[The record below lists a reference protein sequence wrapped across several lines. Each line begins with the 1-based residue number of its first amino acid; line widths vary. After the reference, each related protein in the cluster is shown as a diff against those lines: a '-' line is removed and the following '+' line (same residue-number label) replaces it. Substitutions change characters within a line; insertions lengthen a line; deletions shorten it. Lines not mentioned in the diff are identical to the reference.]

1 MRARIDTD
9 KCTGHG
15 RCYTLAPEVFG
26 EDDEGNGTVIFL
38 GELSGD
44 LLSSAQLAEANC
56 PESAVSIEAGT

>member
-26 EDDEGNGTVIFL
+26 EDDEGNGTVLITEPL
-38 GELSGD
+38 AGEQLKA
-44 LLSSAQLAEANC
+44 AQNAEANC
-56 PESAVSIEAGT
+56 PESSVILEP